1 MPEHVYKS
9 VELTGSSPTSIE
21 DAVKTALSRA
31 KSTIHNIRWF
41 EVTDIRGGINDNEIA
56 HWQVTI
62 KLGFTLD
69 D

>member
-9 VELTGSSPTSIE
+9 VELAGSSPTSIE

>member
-21 DAVKTALSRA
+21 DTVKTALSRA